1 MKLLNLDWHDAF
13 DLLPKWEA
21 LSVEQRRFLIDR
33 SVAGYG
39 SRIGDD
45 KLIDLGWLEPVR
57 KKTVVRYRVPEPRRF
72 WLKLLRI
79 MSRATPFPD
88 EAPAGDI
95 AATLVLQDYLA
106 QHYTGD
112 EVSRLGRQRPHSNRY
127 QLAGEMVRV
136 EWWRQ
141 FLDWDDEPDSDAPM
155 GAERPV
161 HYDEPDQDDPDRR
174 DDRLRSL
181 LAAPIETLNLSAR
194 SQHCLR
200 MLEVGTIG
208 DLTRKTENEI
218 AVLRNVGRHTL
229 TEIRNSLD
237 EHGLHLGMTG
247 DDYRAARRLPAVTES
262 GDLERVTRPR
272 GALDAHG
279 RWQQAPP
286 TAVTTA
292 QELIDTVVAY
302 GGPVAISDLLKT
314 SGDSSDRD
322 DLAAGLDFAFREALL
337 LIVVDAAMVPFV
349 CIWPPILHRMQRD
362 SEPSPREGTFRSD
375 DLVDRPFLIEDI
387 STVLLEAIAEPP
399 RLKSGTSQ
407 LFVRNLRTIGGA
419 LPALPAWIAPEFAP
433 LHPERRL
440 ARAVQ
445 FAISLRLATPQ
456 ESSGTNRRLVV
467 TDDGRRWLTRP
478 AKERLKQILD
488 LLREDAM
495 LRPEE
500 GHGILDSWYAE
511 DPEAVPLNFV
521 PNVDGLGWFFA
532 SPDRG
537 VVDAFRAVG
546 RESILDLRAF
556 ILYHAE
562 KRNPLLTL
570 DTFIGYDHFVGD
582 DGREDVERIWGSTLL
597 AFFHERLLPL
607 GGVALGPLAEGN
619 AGFRMTEIGRYLLGE
634 ADDFDLDTTEDT
646 GDVVVQPNFEI
657 VFLSPSPI
665 QQVRAR
671 AFAAPTAA
679 LKSPESVG
687 TLFVISRASVQRA
700 VMAGQDAE
708 QVIAGAGD
716 LSKQP
721 LPANV
726 TRQMRDWAAEVRWID
741 VRPAV
746 LVDCGD
752 AETAARVLSAVGKRG
767 RLISEGVVELVDG
780 TDLTPAIRRKLVTRG
795 VFVRS

>member
-1 MKLLNLDWHDAF
+1 MKLLNLDWHEVF

-21 LSVEQRRFLIDR
+21 LPVEQRRFLIDR

-39 SRIGDD
+39 SRTGDE

-57 KKTVVRYRVPEPRRF
+57 TKTVIRYRVPERRRF

-112 EVSRLGRQRPHSNRY
+112 EVSRLGRRRPHSNRY
-127 QLAGEMVRV
+127 QLACDMVRV
-136 EWWRQ
+136 EWWRE
-141 FLDWDDEPDSDAPM
+141 FLDWDDEADS
-155 GAERPV
+155 
-161 HYDEPDQDDPDRR
+161 
-174 DDRLRSL
+174 
-181 LAAPIETLNLSAR
+181 AAP
-194 SQHCLR
+194 
-200 MLEVGTIG
+200 VGP
-208 DLTRKTENEI
+208 RE
-218 AVLRNVGRHTL
+218 A
-229 TEIRNSLD
+229 
-237 EHGLHLGMTG
+237 LG
-247 DDYRAARRLPAVTES
+247 
-262 GDLERVTRPR
+262 
-272 GALDAHG
+272 AHG

-302 GGPVAISDLLKT
+302 GEPVAITDLLKT
-314 SGDSSDRD
+314 SGGSSDRA

-337 LIVVDAAMVPFV
+337 LIAVDAAMVPFV
-349 CIWPPILHRMQRD
+349 CIWPPILHRLQRD
-362 SEPSPREGTFRSD
+362 SEPSPREATFRSD
-375 DLVDRPFLIEDI
+375 ELLDRPFLIEDI

-407 LFVRNLRTIGGA
+407 LFVRNLRAIGGA

-433 LHPERRL
+433 LNPERRL

-456 ESSGTNRRLVV
+456 ENPGTNRRLVV
-467 TDDGRRWLTRP
+467 TDDGRRWLARP

-500 GHGILDSWYAE
+500 SRGILDSWYAE

-521 PNVDGLGWFFA
+521 PYVDGLGWFFT

-546 RESILDLRAF
+546 RDSILDLRGF
-556 ILYHAE
+556 ILFHAE
-562 KRNPLLTL
+562 ERNPLLTL

-582 DGREDVERIWGSTLL
+582 DGRDDVERIWGSTLL

-634 ADDFDLDTTEDT
+634 ADDFDLDTPEDT

-687 TLFVISRASVQRA
+687 TLFVIDRASVQRA

-767 RLISEGVVELVDG
+767 RLLSEGVVELADG
-780 TDLTPAIRRKLVTRG
+780 TDLTPAMRRKLVSRG

>member
-1 MKLLNLDWHDAF
+1 MKLLNLDWHEVFA
-13 DLLPKWEA
+13 LLPDWEA

-39 SRIGDD
+39 SRVGDET
-45 KLIDLGWLEPVR
+45 LIDLGWLEPVR
-57 KKTVVRYRVPEPRRF
+57 KKTVVRYRVPERRRF

-79 MSRATPFPD
+79 MSRARPFPD
-88 EAPAGDI
+88 EALAGDT

-112 EVSRLGRQRPHSNRY
+112 EVSRLDRRRPHSNRY
-127 QLAGEMVRV
+127 QLACEMVRV

-141 FLDWDDEPDSDAPM
+141 LLDWDGEPDSD
-155 GAERPV
+155 
-161 HYDEPDQDDPDRR
+161 
-174 DDRLRSL
+174 
-181 LAAPIETLNLSAR
+181 
-194 SQHCLR
+194 
-200 MLEVGTIG
+200 
-208 DLTRKTENEI
+208 
-218 AVLRNVGRHTL
+218 
-229 TEIRNSLD
+229 
-237 EHGLHLGMTG
+237 
-247 DDYRAARRLPAVTES
+247 
-262 GDLERVTRPR
+262 LERATRPHE
-272 GALDAHG
+272 ALGAHG
-279 RWQQAPP
+279 RWQQAPL

-292 QELIDTVVAY
+292 QELIDTAVSY
-302 GGPVAISDLLKT
+302 GGPVAIADLLKT

-337 LIVVDAAMVPFV
+337 LIAVDAAMVPFV
-349 CIWPPILHRMQRD
+349 CIWPPVLHRLQRD
-362 SEPSPREGTFRSD
+362 SEPSPREGTFRGD
-375 DLVDRPFLIEDI
+375 ELLDRPFLIEDI
-387 STVLLEAIAEPP
+387 STVLLEAIVEPP
-399 RLKSGTSQ
+399 RLKSGTSH
-407 LFVRNLRTIGGA
+407 LFVRNLRAIGRA
-419 LPALPAWIAPEFAP
+419 LPALPAWVASEFAP
-433 LHPERRL
+433 LSPERRL
-440 ARAVQ
+440 ARAVH
-445 FAISLRLATPQ
+445 FAISLRLARPQ
-456 ESSGTNRRLVV
+456 EGSGTNRRLAV

-488 LLREDAM
+488 LLREEAM
-495 LRPEE
+495 LHPEE
-500 GHGILDSWYAE
+500 SHRFVDSWYAE
-511 DPEAVPLNFV
+511 DPEAVPLDFV
-521 PNVDGLGWFFA
+521 PHVDGLGWFFT

-556 ILYHAE
+556 ILFHAE
-562 KRNPLLTL
+562 ERNPLLTL
-570 DTFIGYDHFVGD
+570 DTFIGYYHRMGD
-582 DGREDVERIWGSTLL
+582 DGSEDAERIWGSTLL

-607 GGVALGPLAEGN
+607 GGVALGPLAEGH

-634 ADDFDLDTTEDT
+634 ADDFDLDAPEDT

-665 QQVRAR
+665 HQVRAR
-671 AFAAPTAA
+671 TFAAPTAA

-687 TLFVISRASVQRA
+687 TLFVIDRGSVQRA

-708 QVIAGAGD
+708 QVISAAGD

-726 TRQMRDWAAEVRWID
+726 TRQIRDWAAEVRWVD

-752 AETAARVLSAVGKRG
+752 TETAARVLSAVGTRG
-767 RLISEGVVELVDG
+767 RLLSESVVELVDG